1 MMVEK
6 RDEIISGFL
15 TWELIKETLLSLYYT
30 DEFLVSKNPAFYSYC
45 LIHTKTLTT
54 LQQKD
59 ILVIY
64 FVLLKVL
71 FH

>member
-1 MMVEK
+1 MVEK
-6 RDEIISGFL
+6 RDEIISVFF

-30 DEFLVSKNPAFYSYC
+30 DEFLVSKNPAFYSYR

-54 LQQKD
+54 LHQKD
-59 ILVIY
+59 TLVIY